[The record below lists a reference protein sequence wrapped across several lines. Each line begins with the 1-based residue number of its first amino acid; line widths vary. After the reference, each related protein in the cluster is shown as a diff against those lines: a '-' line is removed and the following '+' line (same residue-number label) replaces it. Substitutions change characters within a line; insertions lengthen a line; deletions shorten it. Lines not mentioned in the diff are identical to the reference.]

1 MGIIFI
7 FCSNFYWIACTLII
21 LSISSQVNAL
31 QLILND
37 NDVRGGWI
45 SGNLKISDPN
55 PKEKDL
61 KYEIF
66 WGNNP
71 NNKLGQY
78 RPLTRF
84 SRSDNGSLNLKIH
97 LKNLRIPPGATH
109 FIISSVL
116 ENNQSYPILS
126 YPIIDLGVPTYKAEG
141 LSFQQT
147 RSEAGRIQ
155 GEIRIVPAFNERDIV
170 SYAVYWGSAE
180 DVVIRSE
187 GSLVVIPKPG
197 FFGSLWRGINQPWT
211 EPGNFFEID
220 KRLPPDAT
228 HLIVFTRNEEGQMS
242 EGMPFNLETE
252 EEEVLPVVSMKW
264 EPTKSDKGFI
274 AGTVEMERLEDESG
288 FTHYLLA
295 WGRDSE
301 TRMDQYPI
309 LAQYEVRGIRDGIM
323 EKDLKIETLGPMDQK
338 LNITVAQDEGLK
350 LAYTFTEKQRI
361 PIGATHLLLLT
372 QRKFWFE
379 EDAERKIGKVIA
391 SVPLDDS
398 VGLDTEFKV
407 VRDSIDTEPTP
418 LEVTEASIQ
427 GPRGSDWRDAQ
438 YRGIGL
444 GISFSG
450 LNSMVLSYD
459 YNSSPDTQWHLQ
471 FDLTGP
477 MVQSWF
483 SALQMTGI
491 GADMGNIAGSSSGS
505 SLEIS
510 RSLVSLGYRW
520 FVDPDWVWGLSEG
533 LFYGAG
539 LGYGTA
545 TLNYSG
551 KYSTASSSI
560 GGGESFSATQT
571 VYSHNTSSQG
581 MTVSLEAGWQGYENY
596 MVHLA
601 LQPTFYVG
609 YKDGYDETKIMPELN
624 HQSTVSE
631 RWEKTRN
638 LNRLT
643 LGVGLFF

>member
-1 MGIIFI
+1 
-7 FCSNFYWIACTLII
+7 
-21 LSISSQVNAL
+21 
-31 QLILND
+31 
-37 NDVRGGWI
+37 
-45 SGNLKISDPN
+45 
-55 PKEKDL
+55 
-61 KYEIF
+61 
-66 WGNNP
+66 
-71 NNKLGQY
+71 
-78 RPLTRF
+78 
-84 SRSDNGSLNLKIH
+84 
-97 LKNLRIPPGATH
+97 
-109 FIISSVL
+109 
-116 ENNQSYPILS
+116 
-126 YPIIDLGVPTYKAEG
+126 
-141 LSFQQT
+141 
-147 RSEAGRIQ
+147 
-155 GEIRIVPAFNERDIV
+155 
-170 SYAVYWGSAE
+170 
-180 DVVIRSE
+180 
-187 GSLVVIPKPG
+187 
-197 FFGSLWRGINQPWT
+197 
-211 EPGNFFEID
+211 
-220 KRLPPDAT
+220 
-228 HLIVFTRNEEGQMS
+228 
-242 EGMPFNLETE
+242 
-252 EEEVLPVVSMKW
+252 
-264 EPTKSDKGFI
+264 
-274 AGTVEMERLEDESG
+274 
-288 FTHYLLA
+288 
-295 WGRDSE
+295 
-301 TRMDQYPI
+301 
-309 LAQYEVRGIRDGIM
+309 YEVRGIRDGIM

-338 LNITVAQDEGLK
+338 LNITASEDEVLK
-350 LAYTFTEKQRI
+350 LAYTFTDKQRI

-391 SVPLDDS
+391 SVPINKIN
-398 VGLDTEFKV
+398 VEV
-407 VRDSIDTEPTP
+407 VASEVAERSEETGPPEVVEDKGETP
-418 LEVTEASIQ
+418 DLK
-427 GPRGSDWRDAQ
+427 GSDWRDAQ

-483 SALQMTGI
+483 STLQMTGI

>member
-1 MGIIFI
+1 M
-7 FCSNFYWIACTLII
+7 
-21 LSISSQVNAL
+21 
-31 QLILND
+31 
-37 NDVRGGWI
+37 
-45 SGNLKISDPN
+45 K
-55 PKEKDL
+55 
-61 KYEIF
+61 
-66 WGNNP
+66 
-71 NNKLGQY
+71 
-78 RPLTRF
+78 
-84 SRSDNGSLNLKIH
+84 
-97 LKNLRIPPGATH
+97 IPPGATH
-109 FIISSVL
+109 LNIHSIQ

-126 YPIIDLGVPTYKAEG
+126 YPIIDLGVPTSKAEG

-155 GEIRIVPAFNERDIV
+155 GEIRILPAFNERDIDA
-170 SYAVYWGSAE
+170 YAVYWGSAE

-197 FFGSLWRGINQPWT
+197 FFRSLWRGINQPWT
-211 EPGNFFEID
+211 EPGYFVEID

-228 HLIVFTRNEEGQMS
+228 HLMVFTRNEEGQMS
-242 EGMPFNLETE
+242 EGVAFKLETE
-252 EEEVLPVVSMKW
+252 EEEVLPRVSMKW
-264 EPTKSDKGFI
+264 EPTESEEGFI
-274 AGTVEMERLEDESG
+274 AGTVEMERLEDETG

-295 WGRDSE
+295 WGKDSE

-338 LNITVAQDEGLK
+338 LNITASEDEGLK

-361 PIGATHLLLLT
+361 PMGATHLLLLS

-391 SVPLDDS
+391 SVP
-398 VGLDTEFKV
+398 
-407 VRDSIDTEPTP
+407 IDKTNVEVDESAVTDGSEETGPP
-418 LEVTEASIQ
+418 GVLENTSETFD
-427 GPRGSDWRDAQ
+427 PKGSDWRDAQ

-444 GISFSG
+444 GMSFSG

-491 GADMGNIAGSSSGS
+491 GADMGNIAGSSSGN

-520 FVDPDWVWGLSEG
+520 FVDPDWIWSLSEG

-539 LGYGTA
+539 LGYGMA
-545 TLNYSG
+545 TLNYTG
-551 KYSTASSSI
+551 KYNQATSSI
-560 GGGESFSATQT
+560 GSGESFSATQT
-571 VYSHNTSSQG
+571 TYRHSTSSQG
-581 MTVSLEAGWQGYENY
+581 MTVSLEVGWQGYENY
-596 MVHLA
+596 MLHLA

-609 YKDGYDETKIMPELN
+609 YKDGYDETKIMSELN

-631 RWEKTRN
+631 RWEKTQN

>member
-1 MGIIFI
+1 
-7 FCSNFYWIACTLII
+7 
-21 LSISSQVNAL
+21 
-31 QLILND
+31 
-37 NDVRGGWI
+37 
-45 SGNLKISDPN
+45 
-55 PKEKDL
+55 
-61 KYEIF
+61 
-66 WGNNP
+66 
-71 NNKLGQY
+71 
-78 RPLTRF
+78 
-84 SRSDNGSLNLKIH
+84 
-97 LKNLRIPPGATH
+97 
-109 FIISSVL
+109 
-116 ENNQSYPILS
+116 
-126 YPIIDLGVPTYKAEG
+126 
-141 LSFQQT
+141 
-147 RSEAGRIQ
+147 
-155 GEIRIVPAFNERDIV
+155 
-170 SYAVYWGSAE
+170 
-180 DVVIRSE
+180 
-187 GSLVVIPKPG
+187 
-197 FFGSLWRGINQPWT
+197 
-211 EPGNFFEID
+211 ID

-228 HLIVFTRNEEGQMS
+228 HLMVFTRNEEGQMS
-242 EGMPFNLETE
+242 EGVAFKLETE
-252 EEEVLPVVSMKW
+252 EEEVLPRVSMKW
-264 EPTKSDKGFI
+264 EPTESEEGFI

-295 WGRDSE
+295 WGKDSE

-338 LNITVAQDEGLK
+338 LNITASEDEGLK

-361 PIGATHLLLLT
+361 PMGATHLLLLT

-391 SVPLDDS
+391 SVPIDKTNVEVVDS
-398 VGLDTEFKV
+398 EVAEGTEETGPAEV
-407 VRDSIDTEPTP
+407 VEDPSETSDPKG
-418 LEVTEASIQ
+418 A
-427 GPRGSDWRDAQ
+427 DWRAAQ

-477 MVQSWF
+477 LVQSWF

-491 GADMGNIAGSSSGS
+491 GADMGNIAGSSSGN

-539 LGYGTA
+539 LGYGMA
-545 TLNYSG
+545 SLNYTG
-551 KYSTASSSI
+551 KYNQATSSI
-560 GGGESFSATQT
+560 GSGESFSATQT
-571 VYSHNTSSQG
+571 TYRHSTSSQG
-581 MTVSLEAGWQGYENY
+581 MTVSLEVGWQGYENY
-596 MVHLA
+596 MLHLA

-609 YKDGYDETKIMPELN
+609 YKDGYDETKIMSELN

-631 RWEKTRN
+631 RWEKTQN